1 MIDELKKSMTREF
14 EMTDIGLMSYYL
26 GIEVKQTDE
35 GIFICQERY
44 AKEILKRPDILFMDG
59 LISRF
64 MKEPMTKHL
73 KIAKRILH
81 YMKGTVDYGMFYSTS
96 EDFKLVGYSDSD
108 WAGSKDDGRSTSG
121 FLFVLG
127 NNAFT
132 WSLKK
137 QPIVTLSSCKA
148 EYIATT
154 SCVCHAIWLR
164 SMLKELYMEQK
175 DATKIYVDNKS
186 AIDLAKNPVYHDR

>member
-1 MIDELKKSMTREF
+1 ME
-14 EMTDIGLMSYYL
+14 
-26 GIEVKQTDE
+26 
-35 GIFICQERY
+35 
-44 AKEILKRPDILFMDG
+44 
-59 LISRF
+59 
-64 MKEPMTKHL
+64 EPTTKHL
-73 KIAKRILH
+73 KIVKRILH

-108 WAGSKDDGRSTSG
+108 WAESKDDGRSTSR

-137 QPIVTLSSCKA
+137 QPIVTLSSCEA

-186 AIDLAKNPVYHDR
+186 AIDLAKKSNLP